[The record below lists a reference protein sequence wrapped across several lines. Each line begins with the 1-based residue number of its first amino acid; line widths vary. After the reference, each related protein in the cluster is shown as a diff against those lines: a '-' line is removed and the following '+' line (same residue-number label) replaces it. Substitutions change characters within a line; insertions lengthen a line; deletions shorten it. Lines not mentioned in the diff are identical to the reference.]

1 MNEDNRIMGKI
12 NLKDGVEKL
21 NLEVIYMGQ
30 TTEVDIPNSNFNR
43 PGLQLAGYF
52 EHYAEKR
59 VQIIGSAE
67 MSYLLSLDSDVQKQ
81 RIDDYFAHGLP
92 LLVITRRL
100 EYPEYLVEAA
110 KRFDIPIF
118 RSELP
123 TTEFVYRM
131 VSYID
136 DQLQPSTTLHAVMLD
151 IYGQGV
157 MIIGQS
163 GVGKSET
170 ALELLQ
176 RGSRLVADDAVQV
189 QRKRGNRLVAQA
201 PELIKYFME
210 IRGIGII
217 DVKAMFGV
225 GSVVEKK
232 EIDMVVKLEN
242 WDPNKHYERVGLVSD
257 YHEILGVKVPCV
269 TIPVRPGRNM
279 ASVLEVAARNERLKR
294 MGYHAAEELNKR
306 VIEVNTKKMEENCH
320 K

>member
-1 MNEDNRIMGKI
+1 MGKI
-12 NLKDGVEKL
+12 DLKDAVEKL
-21 NLEVIYMGQ
+21 NLEVIYLGDV
-30 TTEVDIPNSNFNR
+30 TDVDVPNSNFNR

-52 EHYAEKR
+52 DFYAEKR
-59 VQIIGSAE
+59 VQVIGKVE
-67 MSYLLSLDSDVQKQ
+67 MSYLMSLDPENQKKS
-81 RIDDYFAHGLP
+81 IDNYFSHGLP

-100 EYPEYLVEAA
+100 EYPEYLKEAA
-110 KRFDIPIF
+110 KKFGVPIF

-123 TTEFVYRM
+123 TTEFVYKL

-157 MIIGQS
+157 MIMGQS

-176 RGSRLVADDAVQV
+176 RGSKLVADDAVQV
-189 QRKRGNRLVAQA
+189 HRKRGNRLVAQA

-232 EIDMVVKLEN
+232 EVDMVVKLEN
-242 WDPNKHYERVGLVSD
+242 WDPNKHYERVGLVSE

-306 VIEVNTKKMEENCH
+306 VIESNTRKMEENCH